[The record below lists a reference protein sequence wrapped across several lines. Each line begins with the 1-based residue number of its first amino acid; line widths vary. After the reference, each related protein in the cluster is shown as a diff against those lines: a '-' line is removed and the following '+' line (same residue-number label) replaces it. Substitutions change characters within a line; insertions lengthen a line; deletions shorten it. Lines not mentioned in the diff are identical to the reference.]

1 VEENSKVKTLIK
13 GGRVVDPSQDLDQV
27 CDVLIADGRIA
38 QISSSLSVEDAQEIR
53 AAGLVV
59 APGLVD
65 MHTHLREPGRED
77 EETIE
82 TGARA
87 AIAGGFTSIAC
98 MPNTE
103 PTIEGEE
110 GVRFVLAKAR
120 EADLARVYPIA
131 AISKGLEGRTLAE
144 IGSALKA
151 GAVGVSDDGNSVAN
165 SALMRRALEY
175 VKMFDRP
182 VLSHCEDTHLS
193 ENGVMNEGTISTQLG
208 LDGIPNQSEDAI
220 IARDIML
227 ADLAQAKLH
236 LCHVS
241 TGKGLELVRD
251 AKTAGLA
258 VTCEVTP
265 HHLALTDEAVA
276 GYNTNAKM
284 KPPLRSERDMTAL
297 RQGIKEGVVD
307 AIASDHAPHSVEEK
321 DQEFNL
327 APFGVIGLET
337 TLGVACTCLY
347 HQGTVSLRTL
357 IDLMSTNPAR
367 ILGIPGGTLKEG
379 SPGDVTLFDPDCEWE
394 VDASRFKS
402 RSRNTPFSGW
412 KLKGKTVSVLVG
424 GRILL
429 RDGELAEGDAC
440 R

>member
-38 QISSSLSVEDAQEIR
+38 QIAASLSVEDAQEIR

-82 TGARA
+82 TGALA

-110 GVRFVLAKAR
+110 GVKFVLAKAR

-193 ENGVMNEGTISTQLG
+193 ENGVMNEGRMSTRLG
-208 LDGIPNQSEDAI
+208 LDGIPNQSEEAI

-241 TGKGLELVRD
+241 TGKGLELARG

-265 HHLALTDEAVA
+265 HHLTLTDEAVA

-297 RQGIKEGVVD
+297 RQGIKAGVVD

-347 HQGTVSLRTL
+347 HERTVSLRTL
-357 IDLMSTNPAR
+357 ISLMSTNPAR

-379 SPGDVTLFDPDCEWE
+379 SPGDVTVFDLDCEWE
-394 VDASRFKS
+394 VDPSQFKS

-424 GRILL
+424 GRILM

-440 R
+440 